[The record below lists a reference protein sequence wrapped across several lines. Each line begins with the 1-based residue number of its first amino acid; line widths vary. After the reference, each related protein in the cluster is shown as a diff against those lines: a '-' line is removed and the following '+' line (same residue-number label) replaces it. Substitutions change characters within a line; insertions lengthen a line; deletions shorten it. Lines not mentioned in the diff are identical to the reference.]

1 MRLRWRLATLLLAAV
16 AAWAL
21 SLPHAFAGG
30 GPQNVAVLINSNDP
44 DSLAVANCFI
54 ELRQIPAP
62 NVIYVPWEVDARA
75 TSAVK
80 FRDQL
85 MKPALAELA
94 KRGVLPQIDY
104 IAFSSGF
111 PYLVDCARLWPG
123 EAFPKTSRPTTSLT
137 SAAYL
142 YQFLTEERKEMFLG
156 NVNLFY
162 APTVNGR
169 TSSRAFSAAQGWGPN
184 GAAIDG
190 GLKYYLSTALG
201 VTHGQGN
208 TASEI
213 IASLR
218 RAKSA
223 DGARY
228 RGTIYYME
236 NKDVRSQV
244 RQGGYQAA
252 VNELAA
258 IGVKGVVL
266 PGTAPSNKPDVAG
279 LTTGTSHLLLRT
291 SGSTLL
297 PGALVDNLTSAG
309 GQMLIRPETNPQTRI
324 SEFIRLGAA
333 GASGTVVEPFALA
346 AKFPSPALQVHY
358 ARGCSL
364 AESFYQAVA
373 APCHLLIIGDPLCH
387 PWAVTPK
394 VTVTGIAAG
403 AAASGT
409 VAITPKA
416 AYPDARQASRF
427 ELFIDGVRTAETKPG
442 DPIALDTTKLAEGWH
457 DVWVVAIDNTPI
469 AVQGGWIG
477 EIQVKNG
484 SDLLQLA
491 ADPLQTSSNGAFGF
505 LVSGTSSADVEIF
518 QNGRS
523 LGVVAGGKGTLNV
536 PATNLGR
543 GKAKVTA
550 IQAGTPG
557 VRSRSIFVEIQ

>member
-1 MRLRWRLATLLLAAV
+1 MRLRLATLFLTAV
-16 AAWAL
+16 AAL
-21 SLPHAFAGG
+21 SLLVPQGLAGG
-30 GPQNVAVLINSNDP
+30 GPQNVAVLVNSNDP

-54 ELRQIPAP
+54 ELRQIPAT
-62 NVIYVPWEVDARA
+62 NVIYVPWELDARD
-75 TSAVK
+75 TTAVK

-85 MKPALAELA
+85 MKPALAELE
-94 KRGVLPQIDY
+94 KRGVLPQIDCL
-104 IAFSSGF
+104 AFSSGF
-111 PYLVDCARLWPG
+111 PYLVDCARLWPS

-137 SAAYL
+137 SAAFL
-142 YQFLTEERKEMFLG
+142 YQFLAEERKEMFLG
-156 NVNLFY
+156 NVNLYF
-162 APTVNGR
+162 APTVNGKT
-169 TSSRAFSAAQGWGPN
+169 TSRVFSATQGWGPN
-184 GAAIDG
+184 GAKVDG

-228 RGTIYYME
+228 RGTIYYMA

-252 VNELAA
+252 VDELAA
-258 IGVKGVVL
+258 VGVKGVVMQ
-266 PGTAPSNKPDVAG
+266 GTAPSNKPDVAG
-279 LTTGTSHLLLRT
+279 LTTGTSHLPLRT

-309 GQMLIRPETNPQTRI
+309 GQMMIRPETNPQTRI

-333 GASGTVVEPFALA
+333 GASGTVVEPFALP

-373 APCHLLIIGDPLCH
+373 APCHLLVIGDPLCH

-394 VTVTGIAAG
+394 VTVTGIVAG
-403 AAASGT
+403 AATSGK
-409 VAITPKA
+409 VVMTPKA
-416 AYPDARQASRF
+416 TYPDARQAGRF
-427 ELFIDGVRTAETKPG
+427 ELFIDGVRTAEAKPS
-442 DPIALDTTKLAEGWH
+442 DPITLDTTKLADGWH
-457 DVWVVAIDNTPI
+457 DVWIVAIDNTPI

-477 EIQVKNG
+477 EIEVKNG
-484 SDLLQLA
+484 SNSLQLT
-491 ADPLQTSSNGAFGF
+491 ADPLQTSLNGAFNF
-505 LVSGTSSADVEIF
+505 SVSGTATDEVEIF

-523 LGVVAGGKGTLNV
+523 LGVVANGKGTLNV
-536 PATNLGR
+536 PASTLGQ
-543 GKAKVTA
+543 GKVKVTA
-550 IQAGTPG
+550 VQTGTPG
-557 VRSRSIFVEIQ
+557 VRSRTIVVEIQ